1 MAYESQIY
9 DRLTEAEQ
17 LSLNDRVTNAI
28 ATVENEHLERVQAK
42 KKLEQQLIVDRDVE
56 IEEENDSFG
65 DGMHHIST
73 SLNNTE
79 QEEML
84 LND

>member
-1 MAYESQIY
+1 MAYENQIY
-9 DRLTEAEQ
+9 ERLTEAEQ

-28 ATVENEHLERVQAK
+28 AKVENEHLERVKA
-42 KKLEQQLIVDRDVE
+42 KKLEQQLIVDHDVE
-56 IEEENDSFG
+56 IEEDDSFG
-65 DGMHHIST
+65 EGMHHVST
-73 SLNNTE
+73 SLNNTD

>member
-1 MAYESQIY
+1 MAYENQIY
-9 DRLTEAEQ
+9 ERLTEAEQ

-28 ATVENEHLERVQAK
+28 AKVENEHLERVRAQ
-42 KKLEQQLIVDRDVE
+42 KLEQQLIVDHDVE
-56 IEEENDSFG
+56 IEEDDSFG
-65 DGMHHIST
+65 EGMHHVST
-73 SLNNTE
+73 SLNNTD